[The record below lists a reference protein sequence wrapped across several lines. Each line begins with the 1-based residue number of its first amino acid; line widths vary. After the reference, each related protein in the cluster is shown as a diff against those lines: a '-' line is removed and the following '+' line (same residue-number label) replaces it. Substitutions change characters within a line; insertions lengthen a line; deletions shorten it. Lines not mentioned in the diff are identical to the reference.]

1 MGAGFNRL
9 ESSLPKSL
17 SMYPLSA
24 ILLLLNLTAN
34 FCKYNDHKINKINKT
49 KIFKSLIHIE

>member
-1 MGAGFNRL
+1 
-9 ESSLPKSL
+9 
-17 SMYPLSA
+17 MYPLSA

-49 KIFKSLIHIE
+49 KIFKSLIHIEQIRKQFNEAAASKFEFG